1 MEELLQST
9 IFEVTC
15 KVWSILDFRVMTLIG
30 HSTTIKHVH
39 FNNEGV
45 MLISL
50 VVAISI
56 PAFGAR
62 KM

>member
-1 MEELLQST
+1 
-9 IFEVTC
+9 
-15 KVWSILDFRVMTLIG
+15 
-30 HSTTIKHVH
+30 VH

-62 KM
+62 EMERYRTPLPCVILLEFFLGL

>member
-1 MEELLQST
+1 
-9 IFEVTC
+9 
-15 KVWSILDFRVMTLIG
+15 
-30 HSTTIKHVH
+30 VH

-62 KM
+62 KMERYRTPLPCVILLEFFLGL